1 MARYLGILHRNM
13 VKAIVE
19 RYPNDPRK
27 VVELLTALYFPVS
40 DDCINDELDFLFDLP
55 MSKEMKEEV
64 LKFVEERSR

>member
-1 MARYLGILHRNM
+1 M

-27 VVELLTALYFPVS
+27 VVELLTAVYFPVS
-40 DDCINDELDFLFDLP
+40 DDDINDELDFLFDLP
-55 MSKEMKEEV
+55 MTKEMKEEV

>member
-1 MARYLGILHRNM
+1 M

>member
-1 MARYLGILHRNM
+1 M

-40 DDCINDELDFLFDLP
+40 DDDINDELDFLFDLP
-55 MSKEMKEEV
+55 MTKEMKEEV